1 MPIYEYRCKK
11 CEQRFELL
19 RRLADRNK
27 RPKCS
32 NCGSRATARILLQP
46 FATVS
51 NASPDI
57 GAGEGEPGDFMGGD
71 DFGDMGGLPD
81 DFDF

>member
-11 CEQRFELL
+11 CEQRFELV
-19 RRLADRNK
+19 RRLADRDK
-27 RPKCS
+27 RPKCG
-32 NCGSRATARILLQP
+32 NCGSRATRRILLQP

-51 NASPDI
+51 NASTDI
-57 GAGEGEPGDFMGGD
+57 GMGEGDPEDF
-71 DFGDMGGLPD
+71 DMGGLPD

>member
-19 RRLADRNK
+19 RRLADRDK
-27 RPKCS
+27 RPKCGD
-32 NCGSRATARILLQP
+32 CGSRATARILLQP

-57 GAGEGEPGDFMGGD
+57 MGEGEPEDFMGGGE
-71 DFGDMGGLPD
+71 FGDMGGLPD